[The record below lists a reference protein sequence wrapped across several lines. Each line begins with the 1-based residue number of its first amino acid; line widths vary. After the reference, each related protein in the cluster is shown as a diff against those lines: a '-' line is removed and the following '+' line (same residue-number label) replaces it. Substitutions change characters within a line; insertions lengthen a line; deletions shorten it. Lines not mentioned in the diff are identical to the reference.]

1 VADPLHR
8 WAAGRAPDL
17 LARAEAEAVGTLRD
31 ALVDAALAERRK
43 REDRAASSPPPPEPR
58 RTSRSAA
65 TALWTYGVLAAD
77 APLDASRL
85 EGVDTTHPVRL
96 VRDGDLAA
104 LASHVPL
111 DEYGADPLRRN
122 LNDLSWLERVARAHE
137 SVLETAVHTTT
148 CVPLR
153 LCTIYE
159 SEESL
164 REMLRRERA
173 AFTHALR
180 QLAGRQ
186 EWAVKLLVDGDAL
199 TKAARALSD
208 EVAGLEDDARGRS
221 EGGAY
226 MLRRRIDRHV
236 RDRAAALATDTA
248 EEVHARLESWAIDAV
263 TRPPQ
268 NRELSG
274 HEGEM
279 LLNGA
284 YLVEAERVDGLRE
297 LVAELERDY
306 DALGARI
313 ELSGPWPPYN
323 FVPGGTGTAP

>member
-1 VADPLHR
+1 MTDPLHR

-17 LARAEAEAVGTLRD
+17 IARAEAEAVAALRG
-31 ALVDAALAERRK
+31 ALVDAAVAERRK
-43 REDRAASSPPPPEPR
+43 REDRAAPPPPPPEPR
-58 RTSRSAA
+58 RSGSGA

-77 APLDASRL
+77 APLDASGL
-85 EGVDTTHPVRL
+85 EGVDTTHPVQL

-104 LASHVPL
+104 LASQVPL

-137 SVLETAVHTTT
+137 SVLETAVHATT

-159 SEESL
+159 SEERL
-164 REMLRRERA
+164 REMLRREHA

-180 QLAGRQ
+180 QLTGRE
-186 EWAVKLLVDGDAL
+186 EWAVKLLVDADAL
-199 TKAARALSD
+199 TKAARAQSD

-236 RDRAAALATDTA
+236 RDRAATLATDTA

>member
-1 VADPLHR
+1 VADPLQR

-17 LARAEAEAVGTLRD
+17 IARAEAEAVAALRD
-31 ALVDAALAERRK
+31 ALVDAALAQRRE
-43 REDRAASSPPPPEPR
+43 REDHTASPPPPPEPR
-58 RTSRSAA
+58 RTSSGAA

-85 EGVDTTHPVRL
+85 EGVDPAHPVQL
-96 VRDGDLAA
+96 VRDADLAA
-104 LASHVPL
+104 LASRVPL
-111 DEYGADPLRRN
+111 EEFGADPLRRN
-122 LNDLSWLERVARAHE
+122 LNDLGWLERVARAHE
-137 SVLETAVHTTT
+137 SVLETAVEATT

-164 REMLRRERA
+164 REMLRREHVP
-173 AFTHALR
+173 FTHALR
-180 QLAGRQ
+180 QLTGRQ

-208 EVAGLEDDARGRS
+208 EVAGLEDDASGHS

-236 RDRAAALATDTA
+236 RDRAATLASDTA

-306 DALGARI
+306 GALGARI

-323 FVPGGTGTAP
+323 FVPAGTGTAP

>member
-1 VADPLHR
+1 VADPLQR

-17 LARAEAEAVGTLRD
+17 LARAEAAAVAALRD
-31 ALVDAALAERRK
+31 ALVDAALAQRREREERS
-43 REDRAASSPPPPEPR
+43 AAPTPPPEPR
-58 RTSRSAA
+58 PTSSGAA
-65 TALWTYGVLAAD
+65 TALWTYGVVAAD
-77 APLDASRL
+77 APLDASGL
-85 EGVDTTHPVRL
+85 EGVDAAHPVHL
-96 VRDGDLAA
+96 VRHGDLAA
-104 LASHVPL
+104 LASEVPL

-122 LNDLSWLERVARAHE
+122 LNDLGWLERVARAHE
-137 SVLETAVHTTT
+137 SVLETAVHATT

-164 REMLRRERA
+164 REMLRREHA
-173 AFTHALR
+173 SFSHALR

-186 EWAVKLLVDGDAL
+186 EWAVKLLVDDDAL
-199 TKAARALSD
+199 TKAARALTD

-236 RDRAAALATDTA
+236 RDRAATLATDTA
-248 EEVHARLESWAIDAV
+248 EEVHARLEAWAIDAV

-306 DALGARI
+306 GALGARI

>member
-1 VADPLHR
+1 MTDPLHR

-17 LARAEAEAVGTLRD
+17 IARAEAEAVAALRG
-31 ALVDAALAERRK
+31 ALVDAAVAERRK
-43 REDRAASSPPPPEPR
+43 REDRAAPPPPPPELR
-58 RTSRSAA
+58 LSGSGA

-77 APLDASRL
+77 APLDASGL
-85 EGVDTTHPVRL
+85 EGVDTTHPVQL

-104 LASHVPL
+104 LASQVPL

-137 SVLETAVHTTT
+137 SVLETAVHATT

-159 SEESL
+159 SEERL
-164 REMLRRERA
+164 REMLRREHA

-180 QLAGRQ
+180 QLTGRE
-186 EWAVKLLVDGDAL
+186 EWAVKLLVDADAL

-236 RDRAAALATDTA
+236 RDRAATLATDTA

-279 LLNGA
+279 LLDGA

-297 LVAELERDY
+297 LVDELERDY